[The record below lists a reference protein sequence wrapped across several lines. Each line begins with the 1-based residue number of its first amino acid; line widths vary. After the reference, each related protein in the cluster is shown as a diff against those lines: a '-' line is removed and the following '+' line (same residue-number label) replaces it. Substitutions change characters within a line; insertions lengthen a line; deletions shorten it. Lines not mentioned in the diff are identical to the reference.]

1 MEKPWGQA
9 AQPEDI
15 CRELNRRPVPK
26 ALLIQA
32 CETSTGTVHD
42 LEAIAKRVGREFPE
56 VLLIVDAISAL
67 GCQRLATDA
76 WGLDIVIGASQKSF
90 GMSPGLAFMSLS
102 PRALQQMKL
111 KTTGRFYFN
120 LVAEAQKQRRGQ
132 TSFTPAVSLVSA
144 LHASTRAI
152 LDQGPSQ
159 VLAESALMARAT
171 RAGLTALGFEL
182 VSDSPANALTA
193 VYPPPGIDAGRLI
206 PRLDQRFGLQVAGGQ
221 GPLKNR
227 ILRVAHL
234 GIFRPAG
241 RFFAA
246 LRRRTDFAGVGPW
259 FCPGNWNQRCAA
271 RNGNRFGT
279 RRGALRKEAERI
291 RSHTDLIGV
300 QRRLRAGKYW
310 NQAPPMGTGSIVYD
324 RVQQGEPMSS
334 DLSSHFAQQAVHHL
348 RQDFLP
354 QLSRC
359 VELLDNEQLWWRPN
373 ESSNSVGNLILH
385 LCGNLRQ
392 WILAGIDGQT

>member
-1 MEKPWGQA
+1 MRKRRLFTPGPTPLLPEVQAAACEPVIHHRTKEFSQLLMQTCASLQELLETSRDIVILACSGTGAMEAAVSNLLSRGDTALAVVTGKFGRRWVELCRAFKVHCPTVEKPWGQA

-171 RAGLTALGFEL
+171 QAGLTALGFEL

-221 GPLKNR
+221 GPLKTR

-234 GIFRPAG
+234 G
-241 RFFAA
+241 FFDLLDVFSLLSAVELTLLELGHGFVLGTGINAA
-246 LRRRTDFAGVGPW
+246 LHETATASGLGEERSARKPKGS
-259 FCPGNWNQRCAA
+259 AA
-271 RNGNRFGT
+271 T
-279 RRGALRKEAERI
+279 PI
-291 RSHTDLIGV
+291 
-300 QRRLRAGKYW
+300 
-310 NQAPPMGTGSIVYD
+310 
-324 RVQQGEPMSS
+324 
-334 DLSSHFAQQAVHHL
+334 
-348 RQDFLP
+348 
-354 QLSRC
+354 
-359 VELLDNEQLWWRPN
+359 
-373 ESSNSVGNLILH
+373 
-385 LCGNLRQ
+385 
-392 WILAGIDGQT
+392 